1 MPPMTLIERNM
12 SLLHKIT
19 PGFIKDIYRRYKS
32 NNANKAIQGNAVYC
46 PLCQSKFAYFA
57 PFGSPERQNARCH
70 KCGSLERHRLLWKY
84 LNEKTNLFS
93 TQEKVKVLHFAPER
107 ALYNLL
113 TEYNHIEY
121 VPCDLSPDR
130 YKHGGKV
137 AIVKADI
144 TDIPFE
150 ADTFDVVLCNHVL
163 EHIPDDR
170 KAMSE
175 MYRVMKKGAWG
186 IFQVPI
192 DYSRKETYEDFS
204 ITSPEERI
212 KAFGQYDHVRWY
224 GQDYKDRLASVGF
237 LVNEDPY
244 VKGFSEADL
253 KKFGFMPTDLIYNC
267 SK

>member
-1 MPPMTLIERNM
+1 
-12 SLLHKIT
+12 
-19 PGFIKDIYRRYKS
+19 
-32 NNANKAIQGNAVYC
+32 
-46 PLCQSKFAYFA
+46 
-57 PFGSPERQNARCH
+57 
-70 KCGSLERHRLLWKY
+70 
-84 LNEKTNLFS
+84 
-93 TQEKVKVLHFAPER
+93 
-107 ALYNLL
+107 
-113 TEYNHIEY
+113 
-121 VPCDLSPDR
+121 
-130 YKHGGKV
+130 
-137 AIVKADI
+137 
-144 TDIPFE
+144 
-150 ADTFDVVLCNHVL
+150 
-163 EHIPDDR
+163 
-170 KAMSE
+170 

-253 KKFGFMPTDLIYNC
+253 KKFGFMSTELIYNC